1 MEDGLLILYFLPRV
15 SRNTIAADSV
25 QVEYTIQDE
34 VARANE
40 EGAFKGI
47 GRVRTICQAVSY
59 Y

>member
-1 MEDGLLILYFLPRV
+1 MEDGLLIIFSPRV

-34 VARANE
+34 AARANE
-40 EGAFKGI
+40 EGDFKGI
-47 GRVRTICQAVSY
+47 GRVSTICQAVSY